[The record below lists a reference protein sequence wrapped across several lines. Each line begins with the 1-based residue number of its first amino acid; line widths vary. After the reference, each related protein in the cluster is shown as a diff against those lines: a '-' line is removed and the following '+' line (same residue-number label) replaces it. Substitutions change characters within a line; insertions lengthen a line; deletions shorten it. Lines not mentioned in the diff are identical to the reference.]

1 MRFVTKAKYI
11 DGYLILI
18 VFENGETKIVNLEP
32 YLDGEIFAPL
42 RDISYF
48 KKVKVNKD
56 IDTIVWDNGADF
68 SPDFLYEIGSNP
80 S

>member
-11 DGYLILI
+11 DGYSILI

-68 SPDFLYEIGSNP
+68 SPDFLYEIGRNP